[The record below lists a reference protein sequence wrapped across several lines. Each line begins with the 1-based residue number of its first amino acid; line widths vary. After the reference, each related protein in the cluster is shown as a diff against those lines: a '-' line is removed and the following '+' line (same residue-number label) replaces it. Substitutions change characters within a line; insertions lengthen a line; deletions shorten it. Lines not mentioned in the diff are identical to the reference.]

1 MADNADIAAMRRA
14 LALARKGLG
23 LTSPNPPVGA
33 VIVRDGAVLGSGW
46 HKRAGRP
53 HAEIEAI
60 NDAHKNNRDLRGA
73 TLYVTLEPCC
83 THGRTP
89 PCTEAIVREKF
100 SRVVIGCLDPN
111 PRHAGRA
118 IPLLQA
124 AGIGV
129 TEGVLRDDCRWLIRT
144 FAKHVTT
151 GLPWVVAKLAM
162 SLDARIAPAP
172 GRSRMLSGPEAH
184 RFAHRL
190 RLESDAIVVGAG
202 TVRADDPALT
212 IRHVRCP
219 AHKAQPWRIILT
231 RSGDIPASARVLRDE
246 HRSRTMVVRSS
257 PWPRLLKKLGAEGVQ
272 NVLIEGGGKT
282 VAGALEAAVVD
293 ELHLIVCPVV
303 LGGPIQAIAIE
314 KWLKVPMAARMLSPR
329 RLGGDVLVSAV
340 LARDFL
346 QVQSRAFLAKQ
357 PGSEFF
363 END

>member
-46 HKRAGRP
+46 HKRAGEA

-60 NDAHKNNRDLRGA
+60 NDARKKKRDLRGA

-129 TEGVLRDDCRWLIRT
+129 TEGVLRDDCRWLIRA

-172 GRSRMLSGPEAH
+172 GRSRVLSGEKSH

-212 IRHVRCP
+212 IRHVPMP
-219 AHKAQPWRIILT
+219 ADKLQPRRIILT
-231 RSGDIPASARVLRDE
+231 RSGNIPATANVMTDE
-246 HRSRTMVVRSS
+246 NCCRTEVVRRCY
-257 PWPRLLKKLGAEGVQ
+257 WPRLLQKLGAEGVQ

-282 VAGALEAAVVD
+282 VASALEAGVVD
-293 ELHLIVCPVV
+293 ELHLIVCP
-303 LGGPIQAIAIE
+303 LIIGGPSQAIAME
-314 KWLKVPMAARMLSPR
+314 KWLKVPVKARFFPTR
-329 RLGGDVLVSAV
+329 RLGEDVLLSAV
-340 LARDFL
+340 LAEDYFL
-346 QVQSRAFLAKQ
+346 F
-357 PGSEFF
+357 
-363 END
+363 

>member
-1 MADNADIAAMRRA
+1 MAEEFDIAAMRRA
-14 LALARKGLG
+14 LALARRGLG

-33 VIVRDGAVLGSGW
+33 VVTLKGRIIGTGW
-46 HKRAGRP
+46 HRRAGEA

-60 NDAHKNNRDLRGA
+60 NDARKKKRDLCGA

-89 PCTEAIVREKF
+89 PCTGAIVREKF

-111 PRHAGRA
+111 PKHAGRA
-118 IPLLQA
+118 LPLLQG
-124 AGIGV
+124 AGISV
-129 TEGVLRDDCRWLIRT
+129 TEGVLREECCWLIRA
-144 FAKHVTT
+144 FAKHITT

-162 SLDARIAPAP
+162 SLDGRIAPAP
-172 GRSRMLSGPEAH
+172 GRSRVLSGPEAH

-282 VAGALEAAVVD
+282 VADALEAAVVD

-303 LGGPIQAIAIE
+303 LGGPAQAVALE
-314 KWLKVPMAARMLSPR
+314 KWLKVPQKARLLRPR
-329 RLGGDVLVSAV
+329 RLGADVLVSAV

-357 PGSEFF
+357 PGSEFS